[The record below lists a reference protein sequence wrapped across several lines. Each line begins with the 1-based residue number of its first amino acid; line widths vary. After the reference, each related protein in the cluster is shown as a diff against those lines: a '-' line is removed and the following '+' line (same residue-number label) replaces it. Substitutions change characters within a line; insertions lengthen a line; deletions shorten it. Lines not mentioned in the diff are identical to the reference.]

1 MCNDLLDVRGIRIL
15 VAFWIAIS
23 SVHGQDAA
31 FTYQGTLTDKAR
43 PASGIYDFVFT
54 VYDGASDQALLTGG
68 PLTNTAIR
76 VENGLFTCALD
87 FGTTAF
93 YGGGKWL
100 QINVRT
106 NSSTAGFTSLNP
118 RHYIS
123 PYPYSIYSDSARFA
137 SNAATAQL
145 ALEVLPGTVAATQLQ
160 TPAIPGPGQVLS
172 YNGQSLVW
180 SNL

>member
-93 YGGGKWL
+93 YG
-100 QINVRT
+100 
-106 NSSTAGFTSLNP
+106 
-118 RHYIS
+118 
-123 PYPYSIYSDSARFA
+123 
-137 SNAATAQL
+137 
-145 ALEVLPGTVAATQLQ
+145 
-160 TPAIPGPGQVLS
+160 
-172 YNGQSLVW
+172 
-180 SNL
+180 